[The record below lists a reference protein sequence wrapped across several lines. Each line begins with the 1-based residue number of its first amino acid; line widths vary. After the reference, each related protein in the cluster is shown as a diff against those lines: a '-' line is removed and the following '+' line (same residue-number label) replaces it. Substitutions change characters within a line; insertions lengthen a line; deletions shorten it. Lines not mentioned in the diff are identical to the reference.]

1 MYLVRYIYMRSGNIY
16 THIRMIQV
24 VDIGA
29 DVGHERDRP
38 SNKRGTKR
46 EKTLT
51 LAITP
56 CAGWQR
62 AMGTTHL

>member
-1 MYLVRYIYMRSGNIY
+1 MV
-16 THIRMIQV
+16 QV

-29 DVGHERDRP
+29 DVRHERDRP
-38 SNKRGTKR
+38 SNKRGTER